1 MEEFNT
7 LEKVKK
13 IFEEKNCI
21 GKENNY
27 FVLMKDYRKY
37 SGAISG
43 MNYPFE
49 ALLINQTEDGI
60 GFFYLVQ
67 SKISLKVD
75 LKSLVVN
82 KDSFTFLKN
91 DFIASIEVKKFAL
104 LNKKLKSV
112 VIKTIDRK
120 KYYLYAKINDDTLP
134 YQNENFS
141 KFIEKYSKI

>member
-1 MEEFNT
+1 MDEFNT

-13 IFEEKNCI
+13 LFEEQNCI

-37 SGAISG
+37 SGLVSG
-43 MNYPFE
+43 MEYPFW
-49 ALLINQTEDGI
+49 ALLVNQTEDGI

-67 SKISLKVD
+67 PKISLKVD
-75 LKSLVVN
+75 LKNLVVN

-91 DFIASIEVKKFAL
+91 EYIASIEVKKFAL

-112 VIKTIDRK
+112 VIKTKDRK
-120 KYYLYAKINDDTLP
+120 KYYLYAKIDDDSLP
-134 YQNENFS
+134 YQNENFAR
-141 KFIEKYSKI
+141 FIDKYSK